1 MARAVGES
9 ATQSEPSLGRSKSR
23 KAASLI
29 DILPLLVKLKVGFR
43 DFSRKRTVKTKRTYI
58 VIPQQLVARIDIIV
72 GKRGRS
78 KFLTQAAEKE
88 LMRLRQLKAIEAA
101 AGSWKDKDHPELKQG
116 AAKWVDK
123 LRREDERRFRKVVA
137 R

>member
-1 MARAVGES
+1 MN
-9 ATQSEPSLGRSKSR
+9 
-23 KAASLI
+23 
-29 DILPLLVKLKVGFR
+29 
-43 DFSRKRTVKTKRTYI
+43 TKRTHI
-58 VIPQQLVARIDIIV
+58 VIPEQLVTRIDIIV

-88 LMRLRQLKAIEAA
+88 LMRLGQLKALEAA
-101 AGSWKDKDHPELKQG
+101 AGSWKDKDHPELKRG

-123 LRREDERRFRKVVA
+123 LRRQDEKRFEKVTA